1 MGIITESLPGIHKSL
16 GALTVS
22 RLLPAASR
30 QAVGPFIF
38 LDHMGPAFFA
48 PGEGVDV
55 PPHPHI
61 GLATVTYLFEG
72 ALLHRDSLGSVQ
84 EIHPGDVNWMTAGA
98 GIAHSERT
106 PASLRMD
113 GTRLHGLQFWVALPA
128 AQEQV
133 APSFQHQPAPSLP
146 RVDGRGYT
154 LTLLAG
160 QAWGLSSPV
169 QGLSPL
175 FYADVQF
182 TGAGCFPVTTD
193 YPERAVYLVTGEA
206 RLGGEA
212 LAPGQV
218 HVLADGAAAVLEA
231 DGPARLVVFGGETVG
246 LRRLWW
252 NFVASDRALI
262 AAARE
267 RWAAGGFDD
276 VPGESERLPLPLVPA
291 PPAPPGS

>member
-1 MGIITESLPGIHKSL
+1 MSVITESLAGTRKSL
-16 GALTVS
+16 GALTVT

-30 QAVGPFIF
+30 QAVGPFLF
-38 LDHMGPAFFA
+38 LDHMGPVAFA

-72 ALLHRDSLGSVQ
+72 TLLHRDSLGSVQ

-106 PASLRMD
+106 PAHLRVD
-113 GTRLHGLQFWVALPA
+113 GPRLHGLQFWVALPQA
-128 AQEQV
+128 LEQV
-133 APSFQHQPAPSLP
+133 MPAFQHQPAPSLP
-146 RVDGRGYT
+146 RVEGRGYT

-160 QAWGLSSPV
+160 RAWGLASPV

-182 TGAGCFPVTTD
+182 SGGGCFPVTAD
-193 YPERAVYLVTGEA
+193 YSERAVYLVEGEA
-206 RLGGEA
+206 RVGGEA
-212 LAPGQV
+212 ITAGQV
-218 HVLADGAAAVLEA
+218 HVLAAGTAAVLEA
-231 DGPARLVVFGGETVG
+231 DGTARLVVFGGEPLG
-246 LRRLWW
+246 PRRLWW
-252 NFVASDRALI
+252 NFVASDRDLI

-267 RWAAGGFDD
+267 RWAAGDFAD
-276 VPGESERLPLPLVPA
+276 VPGETERLPLPARQL
-291 PPAPPGS
+291 G